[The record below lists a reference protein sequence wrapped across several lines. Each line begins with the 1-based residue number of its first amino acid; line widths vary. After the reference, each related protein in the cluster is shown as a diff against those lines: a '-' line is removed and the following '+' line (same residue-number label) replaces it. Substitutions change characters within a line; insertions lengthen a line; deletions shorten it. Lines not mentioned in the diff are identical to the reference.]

1 MKLIDILVRELPE
14 RGGWPETASTATQDS
29 DGEICFSSGGKHEY
43 CITSWKG
50 GKWTGDGFM
59 AEHAI
64 DYEISI
70 ISREQYDAALAAS
83 KETIIN
89 KPDSDGWISWCGGEC
104 PVDGDVVVDVK
115 FRAQGQADLDGDV
128 ADNFRW
134 EHFSNGADVVAYRLH
149 KSEHQ
154 KPQWDG
160 DGLPPVGCECEYETK
175 FDGWQPVR
183 IELIKSEGIAFTWLS
198 NSQAYNGLDC
208 VGVQKSGSFR
218 PIRSDADKK
227 RDEAA
232 KGLIEYLDKETDID
246 NVFSIKDVIGF
257 YDAIAAGKIPHIRI
271 D

>member
-70 ISREQYDAALAAS
+70 ISREQYESALAAS
-83 KETIIN
+83 KEMIIN
-89 KPDSDGWISWCGGEC
+89 NPDSDGWISWCGGEC

-154 KPQWDG
+154 KPEWDG
-160 DGLPPVGCECEYETK
+160 EGLPPVDMEIEYKFTK
-175 FDGWQPVR
+175 VNYRTDFSRGKVLAYGMHNVFMEHWSSKNEFIQPLDR
-183 IELIKSEGIAFTWLS
+183 IE
-198 NSQAYNGLDC
+198 
-208 VGVQKSGSFR
+208 FR
-218 PIRSDADKK
+218 PIRSEADKE
-227 RDEAA
+227 RDEAVA
-232 KGLIEYLDKETDID
+232 VMNALWTPNSKMHCEAI
-246 NVFSIKDVIGF
+246 
-257 YDAIAAGKIPHIRI
+257 YDAIKSGKIVI

>member
-14 RGGWPETASTATQDS
+14 RGGWPESASTATQDS

-70 ISREQYDAALAAS
+70 ISREQYESALAAS
-83 KETIIN
+83 KEMTIN

-104 PVDGDVVVDVK
+104 PVDGDMVVDVR

-134 EHFSNGADVVAYRLH
+134 EHFSNGADIVAYRLH
-149 KSEHQ
+149 KPEHQ
-154 KPQWDG
+154 KPEWDG
-160 DGLPPVGCECEYETK
+160 EGLPKVGTEAEVSV
-175 FDGWQPVR
+175 DGGRTWCSY
-183 IELIKSEGIAFTWLS
+183 KATSEHNGMRLVEIGNFTEEFQRNNWM
-198 NSQAYNGLDC
+198 
-208 VGVQKSGSFR
+208 FR
-218 PIRSDADKK
+218 PIRSEADKK
-227 RDEAA
+227 KEAVE
-232 KGLIEYLDKETDID
+232 K
-246 NVFSIKDVIGF
+246 
-257 YDAIAAGKIPHIRI
+257 AIADALLKDGDFDYAEALRLSTFVYVAISRNEIPHIRI

>member
-1 MKLIDILVRELPE
+1 MKLIDILVRELPK

-43 CITSWKG
+43 CIASWKG

-70 ISREQYDAALAAS
+70 ISREQYESALAAS
-83 KETIIN
+83 KEMIIN
-89 KPDSDGWISWCGGEC
+89 KPDYDGWISWCGGEC

-154 KPQWDG
+154 KPEWDG
-160 DGLPPVGCECEYETK
+160 EGFPPVGCECEGKQLAQVNWNK
-175 FDGWQPVR
+175 FKVVA
-183 IELIKSEGIAFTWLS
+183 IENGHVFGFWNGNVST
-198 NSQAYNGLDC
+198 GLD
-208 VGVQKSGSFR
+208 SRLWEFR
-218 PIRSDADKK
+218 PIRSEADKK
-227 RDEAA
+227 KEAVE
-232 KGLIEYLDKETDID
+232 K
-246 NVFSIKDVIGF
+246 
-257 YDAIAAGKIPHIRI
+257 AIADALLKDADFDYAEALRLSTFVYGAISRNEIPHIRI

>member
-43 CITSWKG
+43 SISSWKG

-70 ISREQYDAALAAS
+70 ISREQYEAALAAS
-83 KETIIN
+83 KEMTIN

-154 KPQWDG
+154 KPEWDG
-160 DGLPPVGCECEYETK
+160 QGLPPVGCRVEANYGGKWVVATVAYIDRPEAHGDAVAWKEALV
-175 FDGWQPVR
+175 FDCKTTRPFWAD
-183 IELIKSEGIAFTWLS
+183 E
-198 NSQAYNGLDC
+198 
-208 VGVQKSGSFR
+208 FR
-218 PIRSDADKK
+218 PIRSEAEKK
-227 RDEAA
+227 KEEAIESMAAVIDYRHGCSA
-232 KGLIEYLDKETDID
+232 KPLSGWIYEE
-246 NVFSIKDVIGF
+246 
-257 YDAIAAGKIPHIRI
+257 IAAGNIPHIRI

>member
-14 RGGWPETASTATQDS
+14 RGGWPETATTATQDS

-43 CITSWKG
+43 CITLWKG

-59 AEHAI
+59 AEHTI

-70 ISREQYDAALAAS
+70 IYREQYESALAAS
-83 KETIIN
+83 KEMIIN

-154 KPQWDG
+154 KPEWDG
-160 DGLPPVGCECEYETK
+160 EGLPPVGCECMVRGEIGDDGWYECKVIAHTF
-175 FDGWQPVR
+175 FDGYNCAVFQTESTVSCS
-183 IELIKSEGIAFTWLS
+183 SEG
-198 NSQAYNGLDC
+198 N
-208 VGVQKSGSFR
+208 FR
-218 PIRSDADKK
+218 PIRSEADKK
-227 RDEAA
+227 RDEIIGGS
-232 KGLIEYLDKETDID
+232 KGRFRSRTWT
-246 NVFSIKDVIGF
+246 VRSH
-257 YDAIAAGKIPHIRI
+257 AGLSLA

>member
-70 ISREQYDAALAAS
+70 VSREQYESALAAS
-83 KETIIN
+83 KEMIIN
-89 KPDSDGWISWCGGEC
+89 NPDSDGWISWCGGEC

-154 KPQWDG
+154 KPEWDG
-160 DGLPPVGCECEYETK
+160 EGLPPVGCRVEYTCNQPDLGHPAIEAGKWYGGTIIAYYDECVWTS
-175 FDGWQPVR
+175 DN
-183 IELIKSEGIAFTWLS
+183 GIRHLS
-198 NSQAYNGLDC
+198 NTI
-208 VGVQKSGSFR
+208 FR
-218 PIRSDADKK
+218 PMRTEEGKK
-227 RDEAA
+227 RYAAIEA
-232 KGLIEYLDKETDID
+232 LFEILDAGVSTSQDSIDI
-246 NVFSIKDVIGF
+246 
-257 YDAIAAGKIPHIRI
+257 YEAIAAGKIPHIRI

>member
-14 RGGWPETASTATQDS
+14 RGGWPETATTATQDS

-70 ISREQYDAALAAS
+70 ISREQYESALAAS
-83 KETIIN
+83 KEMIIN

-154 KPQWDG
+154 KPEWDG
-160 DGLPPVGCECEYETK
+160 EGLPPVGCECEIVDK
-175 FDGWQPVR
+175 DGLLRYGHGESGEVIAH
-183 IELIKSEGIAFTWLS
+183 IENTSVIRMS
-198 NSQAYNGLDC
+198 YGLGC
-208 VGVQKSGSFR
+208 FNAGFLR
-218 PIRSDADKK
+218 PIRSEADKN
-227 RDEAA
+227 RDEA
-232 KGLIEYLDKETDID
+232 
-246 NVFSIKDVIGF
+246 
-257 YDAIAAGKIPHIRI
+257 IRQLSHSLRSYGSVTE
-271 D
+271 